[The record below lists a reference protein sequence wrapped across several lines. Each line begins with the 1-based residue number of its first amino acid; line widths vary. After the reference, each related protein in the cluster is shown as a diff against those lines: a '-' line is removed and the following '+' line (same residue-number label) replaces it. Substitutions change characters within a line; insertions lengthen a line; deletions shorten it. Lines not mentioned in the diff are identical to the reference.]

1 MDLSRLFGA
10 NTNMGMPQAG
20 LDTPTID
27 TAETVYISS
36 LSLLKM
42 LKHGKVS

>member
-1 MDLSRLFGA
+1 MQMPGMA
-10 NTNMGMPQAG
+10 PMPQG
-20 LDTPTID
+20 DLPD

-42 LKHGKVS
+42 LKHGKFWFC